1 MQTHDVIV
9 VGAGLAGLRCALE
22 LARAGRDVVVLE
34 ASSRVGGR
42 QRTDRI
48 DGFLLDRG
56 FQVLNPAYP
65 ALRTAIDVAEL
76 DLRPFPVG
84 VRVQRA
90 TGAVTLAHPL
100 RHPRLIPATCRSG
113 LVTPASALALLRWL
127 APAVRPHA
135 MEARAD
141 ATLAEAWDAAGL
153 EGALRDELLRPFLSG
168 VLADDTGET
177 SNTYVLLLMR
187 LFALARPGVP
197 THGIA
202 ALPAQ
207 LARRADAAG
216 ADIRLDRRVRKLR
229 RRGGWWEVAV
239 RGERAMRGR
248 DVVVA
253 VGPEA
258 VARFTP
264 LDPPAT
270 RGLQTWWFAAESR
283 PDSPLLTLDGTADG
297 PIVNTLAMSLSA
309 PSYAPTGRHLVQATC
324 LLAPSSSATQRDV
337 RDHLVGL
344 WGRDAAT
351 WELLRRDDLPHALPA
366 LPPPLKRASPSH
378 LGDGLHVAGDHR
390 DTPSIQGGLGSGER
404 AARGILARGA

>member
-42 QRTDRI
+42 QRSDRV

-56 FQVLNPAYP
+56 FHVLNPAYP
-65 ALRTAIDVAEL
+65 ALRMSVDVPAL
-76 DLRPFPVG
+76 RLRPFPVG
-84 VRVQRA
+84 VRVQRG
-90 TGAVTLAHPL
+90 TGSATLAHPL
-100 RHPRLIPATCRSG
+100 RHPQLIPATLRSG
-113 LVTPASALALLRWL
+113 LMTPASVRALLRWL

-135 MEARAD
+135 MTAHSD
-141 ATLAEAWDAAGL
+141 TTLAEAWDAAMLDGP
-153 EGALRDELLRPFLSG
+153 LRDEVLGPFLSG
-168 VLADDTGET
+168 VLADDRGET
-177 SNTYVLLLMR
+177 SNAYVLLLMR

-197 THGIA
+197 ADGIA

-207 LARRADAAG
+207 LAHRADAAG
-216 ADIRLDRRVRKLR
+216 ADVRLDRRVRKLK
-229 RRGGWWEVAV
+229 RRGDQWEVVV
-239 RGERAMRGR
+239 RGERAMRAR

-270 RGLQTWWFAAESR
+270 RGLQTWWFAADAP
-283 PDSPLLTLDGTADG
+283 PDSALLTLDGTADG

-309 PSYAPTGRHLVQATC
+309 PSYAPAGRHLVQATC
-324 LLAPSSSATQRDV
+324 LLGPSFSPTQRDV
-337 RDHLVGL
+337 RDQLVGL

-366 LPPPLKRASPSH
+366 LPPPLKRPSPSH

-390 DTPSIQGGLGSGER
+390 DTPSIQGALGSGER
-404 AARGILARGA
+404 AARGVLGRRS